1 MHALRGLFLSLLT
14 ALVAASTLVTA
25 PVRAQDA
32 RAVPHYDH
40 IFVIVEENH
49 GFTDVIG
56 NPAAP
61 NLNALANQFG
71 LATDYFGISHPSEPN
86 YMAMLGGSTF
96 GVNSDNAY
104 YMNAVSQPSLIQQLD
119 KANISWKAYLQGLP
133 HPGYQGICYPLKCN
147 GSPDSDPLY
156 VSKHDAIQNFT
167 ASLNAADWNRQ
178 VPVDQLDWDLSTG
191 HVPFGLGC
199 RQFTC
204 EPARVKP
211 LSPLLTVTGGPAVAT
226 AKIAPPNYA
235 TPTLTPVEPQ
245 SSTTSTA
252 SSGGGAPSRARCS
265 VRTTTAS

>member
-14 ALVAASTLVTA
+14 ALVAASTLVA
-25 PVRAQDA
+25 SPVRAQDA
-32 RAVPHYDH
+32 SAVPHYDH
-40 IFVIVEENH
+40 IFVVVEENH

-71 LATDYFGISHPSEPN
+71 LASDYFGISHPSEPN
-86 YMAMLGGSTF
+86 YVALLGGSTF

-104 YMNAVSQPSLIQQLD
+104 YTNAVSQPSLIQQLD

-167 ASLNAADWNRQ
+167 ASLNTADWNRQ
-178 VPVDQLDWDLSTG
+178 VPVDQLDRDLSTG
-191 HVPFGLGC
+191 HVPSFGTSS
-199 RQFTC
+199 R
-204 EPARVKP
+204 P
-211 LSPLLTVTGGPAVAT
+211 S
-226 AKIAPPNYA
+226 AP
-235 TPTLTPVEPQ
+235 
-245 SSTTSTA
+245 TSTA
-252 SSGGGAPSRARCS
+252 TRPSASTRGTPTAGTSRRRTRRISGWWPRATPISARP
-265 VRTTTAS
+265 